1 MSEQTTQRTVE
12 EADVLAHLRWL
23 VEQGRGWADDRT
35 HTSFMAV
42 RDALLQAAR
51 MPSEQEVVEV
61 LAAHPDGALTNGC
74 CKCGAYVSQDYAR
87 RWDALRTH
95 RAERVAALWGGG
107 ERG

>member
-1 MSEQTTQRTVE
+1 MSDQTTPRTVE

-51 MPSEQEVVEV
+51 MPSVEAVAEV
-61 LAAHPDGALTNGC
+61 LCEPRHRAVPPPSWPVRPVAPHCPACAA
-74 CKCGAYVSQDYAR
+74 K
-87 RWDALRTH
+87 
-95 RAERVAALWGGG
+95 AERVVALWGAP
-107 ERG
+107 